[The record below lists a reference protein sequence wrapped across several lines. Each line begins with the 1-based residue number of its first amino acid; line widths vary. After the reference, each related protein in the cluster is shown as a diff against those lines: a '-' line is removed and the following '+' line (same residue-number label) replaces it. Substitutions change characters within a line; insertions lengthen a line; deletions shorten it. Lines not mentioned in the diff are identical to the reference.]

1 MIIKKIL
8 FSWQRFYKNMTSQ
21 NYDIAGM
28 EFKRKGID
36 TEKKKKHQQTNPKC
50 EEGKKNKRM
59 I

>member
-1 MIIKKIL
+1 
-8 FSWQRFYKNMTSQ
+8 MTSQ

-36 TEKKKKHQQTNPKC
+36 TEKKKKLQQTNPKC